1 MSKDDRPQGE
11 TPRNPPVP
19 QAASDQLPQGRY
31 IPYSGGSMGW
41 FENQG
46 VLKSERHNGY
56 RFYTVME
63 SEHVRAALFQRWS
76 MVTDK
81 RRAQRIARE
90 NSVNVMMSDESV
102 GETAYRID
110 TGDRVI
116 EGTTR
121 DISIYGMRMA
131 FTEPVALNTGDA
143 VKVTLLNA
151 EDGQPLLEVPAIVIW
166 SREEVVVRRVWF
178 VGVAFQ
184 DITADTERF
193 LTEFVGQR

>member
-1 MSKDDRPQGE
+1 MSKDNRPQGE
-11 TPRNPPVP
+11 APRNPPVP

-46 VLKSERHNGY
+46 VLKSERNNGY

-81 RRAQRIARE
+81 RRARRIARE
-90 NSVNVMMSDESV
+90 NSINVMMSDDAAA
-102 GETAYRID
+102 ETPFRID

-116 EGTTR
+116 DGTTR
-121 DISIYGMRMA
+121 DISIYGMRLA
-131 FTEPVALNTGDA
+131 FTKAVGLKEGDA
-143 VKVTLLNA
+143 LKVSLLNSG
-151 EDGQPLLEVPAIVIW
+151 DGQVLLEVPAVVIW
-166 SREEVVVRRVWF
+166 VREEVIVSRVWF
-178 VGVAFQ
+178 VGVAFS

-193 LTEFVGQR
+193 LDEFVGQR